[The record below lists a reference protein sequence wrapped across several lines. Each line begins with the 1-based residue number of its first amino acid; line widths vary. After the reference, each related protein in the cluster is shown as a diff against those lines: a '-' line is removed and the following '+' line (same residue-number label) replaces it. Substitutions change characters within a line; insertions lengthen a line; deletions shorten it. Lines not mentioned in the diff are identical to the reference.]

1 MGKGLF
7 ITATGTDIGK
17 TYVTALLAKH
27 LRDNGYDC
35 GYYKAALSGAVE
47 TEKGLI
53 PGDAL
58 LVKETAGLSDNL
70 DSMVSYVYKNAYSP
84 HLAAQLEGNPL
95 EMAVV
100 KSDYQKA
107 CKKHDFV
114 LMEGSGGIVCPIR
127 YDEKC
132 KIFLED
138 IIKALS
144 LPTIIVADAGLGT
157 INSVVLTVEY
167 MKNRNIPVKGI
178 ILNNYNPNS
187 EIHNDNVKMVQ
198 KITKIPVLSLVK
210 NGDNDIDIDTKL
222 FTSFFI

>member
-27 LRDNGYDC
+27 LKENGYNC
-35 GYYKAALSGAVE
+35 GYYKAALSGAE
-47 TEKGLI
+47 LTENGLI
-53 PGDAL
+53 PGDAQ
-58 LVKETAGLSDNL
+58 LVKETAGLSDSL

-84 HLAAQLEGNPL
+84 HLAAQLEGNPV
-95 EMAVV
+95 EMTVV
-100 KSDYQKA
+100 KRDYEKA
-107 CKKHDFV
+107 CKKHDYI
-114 LMEGSGGIVCPIR
+114 LMEGSGGIICPIR
-127 YDEKC
+127 YDEEC

-138 IIKALS
+138 IIKELS

-157 INSVVLTVEY
+157 INSVVLTAEY

-178 ILNNYNPNS
+178 ILNNYNPKS

-198 KITKIPVLSLVK
+198 KITSIPVLSLVK
-210 NGDNDIDIDTKL
+210 SGDKDIEIDTEL
-222 FTSFFI
+222 LISFFK